1 MLQGIR
7 KKNLEVHKKEEE
19 FKRQSNVL
27 YDSYSK
33 KKDISFLKKKK
44 VQNMKKRKGHIKLF

>member
-1 MLQGIR
+1 MPLKMLQGIR

-44 VQNMKKRKGHIKLF
+44 V